1 MSGARRTTTAPSR
14 HSRIKPKNAD
24 REKRSDCGQPP
35 KCANAIRQTPTTR
48 STCSPFAGSVS
59 QAVQTPYS
67 TGIEL
72 HCRTGCTLLLPAVA
86 PASFVALWR
95 SHCYPSVILCKAIT
109 VCTDIYSTPAAAT
122 TTTIAKPGQT
132 GHLHCIC
139 SLSLSLSRHHGHSY
153 SCRLPEGWWCV
164 SGSRKILQLFVVAWG
179 AELCEPCK
187 VCINKLGGFSYLVV
201 LREFKKC
208 SKWSE
213 FVGLFG
219 LESLRGFKVPFL
231 SSLPPKF

>member
-109 VCTDIYSTPAAAT
+109 VCTDIYSTPPAAAT

-139 SLSLSLSRHHGHSY
+139 SLSLSLGTTDTRTAAA
-153 SCRLPEGWWCV
+153 CRRVGGVFQVPEKSSSFLWSLEELNCV
-164 SGSRKILQLFVVAWG
+164 SLARFASTRLGVFPILLFWGNSRNA
-179 AELCEPCK
+179 P
-187 VCINKLGGFSYLVV
+187 N
-201 LREFKKC
+201 
-208 SKWSE
+208 
-213 FVGLFG
+213 GLN
-219 LESLRGFKVPFL
+219 S
-231 SSLPPKF
+231 

>member
-72 HCRTGCTLLLPAVA
+72 HCRTSCTLLLPAVA

-109 VCTDIYSTPAAAT
+109 VCTDIYSTPPAAAT

-139 SLSLSLSRHHGHSY
+139 SLSLSLSAPRTLVQ
-153 SCRLPEGWWCV
+153 LPP
-164 SGSRKILQLFVVAWG
+164 A
-179 AELCEPCK
+179 
-187 VCINKLGGFSYLVV
+187 GGLVV
-201 LREFKKC
+201 CFRFQKNPPAFCGRLR
-208 SKWSE
+208 S
-213 FVGLFG
+213 
-219 LESLRGFKVPFL
+219 
-231 SSLPPKF
+231 